1 MPVIVLAVLV
11 AFFSI
16 ACPDSF
22 LTLYN
27 LKTILNQLSI
37 TLIIALGI
45 TFVILTGS
53 VDLSVDGVVGLA
65 GSLVS
70 VLVMNSKYAT
80 NLGLLGVLLSILA
93 GVACGMVSGL
103 IHVRMKIS
111 SFMVTYAMCAIAK
124 GFAVMSYDDEA
135 ACCYRLVLLSVP
147 AWLSGNPRDYLD
159 LCGAGRRHGVAEPN
173 GVWRVHVR
181 DRNQ

>member
-1 MPVIVLAVLV
+1 MDNQKISTLSVGEEFALKTQREQKRESLTRVMPVIVLAVLV

-70 VLVMNSKYAT
+70 VLVMNSNT
-80 NLGLLGVLLSILA
+80 PPIWVFL
-93 GVACGMVSGL
+93 
-103 IHVRMKIS
+103 
-111 SFMVTYAMCAIAK
+111 
-124 GFAVMSYDDEA
+124 
-135 ACCYRLVLLSVP
+135 ACCSASLRASRA
-147 AWLSGNPRDYLD
+147 AWCRDSST
-159 LCGAGRRHGVAEPN
+159 CA
-173 GVWRVHVR
+173 
-181 DRNQ
+181 